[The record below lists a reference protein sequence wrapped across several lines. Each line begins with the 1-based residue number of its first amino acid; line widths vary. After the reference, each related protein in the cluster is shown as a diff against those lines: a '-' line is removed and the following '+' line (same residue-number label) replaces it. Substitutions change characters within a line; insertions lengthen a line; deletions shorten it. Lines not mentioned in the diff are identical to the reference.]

1 MAENLYEFWLFY
13 LLFALVLRVKNSSL
27 IPPFSLNREGGCL
40 KGGVARCVR
49 VATPTLQSPACRT
62 GLRITRGW
70 PLVLAGGQKWWKLRQ
85 WRPSRTR
92 TRSPGLAVWGRGW
105 RCFSRTS
112 TMRKT
117 SSRALSLSS
126 SLPSARRP
134 LWWWEGMAGFSWK
147 TLFSWSSRFQ
157 LPTGSVAERHVVHL
171 CCPCCM
177 CVCSSLSR
185 FL

>member
-1 MAENLYEFWLFY
+1 MAEKLYEFWLFY
-13 LLFALVLRVKNSSL
+13 LSVCAVVETEELFLDPSFLFKPGGRV
-27 IPPFSLNREGGCL
+27 FE
-40 KGGVARCVR
+40 GGVARCVR
-49 VATPTLQSPACRT
+49 VAAPTLQSPACRT

-134 LWWWEGMAGFSWK
+134 LWWWEGMGGFSWK

-177 CVCSSLSR
+177 CASSSLSL

>member
-1 MAENLYEFWLFY
+1 MAEKLYEFWLFY
-13 LLFALVLRVKNSSL
+13 LSVCAVVETEELFLDPSFLFKPGGRV
-27 IPPFSLNREGGCL
+27 FEGGSCPVCTCGCSDAAVACL
-40 KGGVARCVR
+40 
-49 VATPTLQSPACRT
+49 SDRT
-62 GLRITRGW
+62 ADYTGW

-134 LWWWEGMAGFSWK
+134 LWWWEGMGGFSWK

-177 CVCSSLSR
+177 CASSSLSL